1 MTQLFIILFAYFVQ
15 FTDKMGSNRVALS
28 DIALEKRT
36 TRGIAIDS
44 LDYAVSP
51 IYIDSL
57 RQTGSRI
64 YHTSRWMNGATIET
78 DSNTIQ
84 RIAQWSFVDTIYV
97 TRREAKGERQ
107 EVKGERREAKGE
119 RREAKG
125 ERRKARGERRKAKGE
140 RRKARGERRKARGER
155 REARG
160 ERREA
165 KGERR
170 KAGIIIKI
178 RICDLLQVSS
188 LC

>member
-84 RIAQWSFVDTIYV
+84 RIAQWFALALQQLVADSERNNQHHH
-97 TRREAKGERQ
+97 RRYQYPRPYTWTY
-107 EVKGERREAKGE
+107 R
-119 RREAKG
+119 
-125 ERRKARGERRKAKGE
+125 
-140 RRKARGERRKARGER
+140 
-155 REARG
+155 
-160 ERREA
+160 
-165 KGERR
+165 
-170 KAGIIIKI
+170 
-178 RICDLLQVSS
+178 L
-188 LC
+188 